1 MRTPQV
7 GGADLK
13 VQTGLLGQCKAVGD
27 AVVIGL
33 HAQQACHQRTIR
45 AVATACGGKAAI
57 EQDLG
62 LGRRAVL
69 PMRTAP
75 AVWLLDG
82 PVITGPSTSI
92 KRIAGT
98 SA

>member
-27 AVVIGL
+27 AVIIGL
-33 HAQQACHQRTIR
+33 HAQQACHQRTVR
-45 AVATACGGKAAI
+45 AVAPACGGKAAI

-62 LGRRAVL
+62 LGRLLAQQTARCAANAHRARR
-69 PMRTAP
+69 MAAGRSGHDRAQH
-75 AVWLLDG
+75 
-82 PVITGPSTSI
+82 I
-92 KRIAGT
+92 K
-98 SA
+98 